1 MCSVP
6 KLPICIFLSVSSWV
20 HFENYSLAKY
30 DFILFFKL
38 KQNGSSGYLGKKK
51 IFQSIASGNGKS
63 TQSIANTSWVQLIKS
78 QVGFLNSSMDQ

>member
-51 IFQSIASGNGKS
+51 SFSP
-63 TQSIANTSWVQLIKS
+63 
-78 QVGFLNSSMDQ
+78 